1 MIQGPQTW
9 LEMLFKD
16 FIPYLRTWDSTLT
29 WSNVLRLH
37 LDLISISGD
46 LTWTWLTD
54 STLDK
59 DPIWWLQVQLGL
71 HSMNL
76 VLTLTC
82 SKDSIWDGLDLKTQ
96 NLTLT
101 WSDVS
106 WIHLD
111 LNLCLCVIP
120 DVLGG
125 YNGTIFAYGQT
136 SSGKT
141 HTMEVSVPQTLY
153 CYCCLS
159 IDKPRSQ
166 SHRVN
171 PVTFISSS
179 RLHQRITAQQ
189 ALCNR
194 LTANSKSS
202 QEYTMAE
209 LWGIKRLKAE
219 SFLYQEGSNFLQTR
233 MNSLFF

>member
-71 HSMNL
+71 HSMNY

-82 SKDSIWDGLDLKTQ
+82 FKDSILDVDLIWRPT
-96 NLTLT
+96 T
-101 WSDVS
+101 WLWRDQMSHESTWTWFFVFVS
-106 WIHLD
+106 FQMCWAVTTGPSSPTDRRPPGRHTPWRWAYLR
-111 LNLCLCVIP
+111 LCTVT
-120 DVLGG
+120 VV
-125 YNGTIFAYGQT
+125 YQ
-136 SSGKT
+136 
-141 HTMEVSVPQTLY
+141 
-153 CYCCLS
+153 S
-159 IDKPRSQ
+159 I
-166 SHRVN
+166 N
-171 PVTFISSS
+171 PGV
-179 RLHQRITAQQ
+179 
-189 ALCNR
+189 
-194 LTANSKSS
+194 
-202 QEYTMAE
+202 
-209 LWGIKRLKAE
+209 KAIV
-219 SFLYQEGSNFLQTR
+219 
-233 MNSLFF
+233 